1 MRFYVLSDLH
11 LRNDNL
17 VYAKKVLKELCESIK
32 QVSVFDEE
40 IVFFILGD
48 IADKGD
54 KKSFDLAKI
63 CFSLIREE
71 LRSYNVM
78 FEFAPGNH
86 DLVDGNFIAFDEFTS
101 TQGNYHTF
109 DKVPAYSREYENV
122 NFIFSDSNLSR
133 KFNEPGRIDI
143 QAIKQKYKNGK
154 NNVVLFHHGLI
165 LDKGDDAHNVVENA
179 NEIIQQLKNMPIS
192 FFFHGHKHYLTS
204 HTKTDLVNI
213 GCGSFC
219 EDVSWRNCT
228 FNQFIVGY
236 IDGGTI
242 AKIQRWVY
250 TEEGE
255 NHFLY
260 QDVYPS
266 EKKFD
271 DPNEVNK
278 IVYSK
283 VDDYIGRTVSLYEDS
298 IKEGIEKYFDR
309 KPKKKL
315 ARVLQEDCKK
325 VFLLADAGMG
335 KSVES
340 RNLAFELC
348 KQYHTFL
355 YQLEYYGGE
364 KIEELFPEQYKNLMR
379 QCMVFIFDGYDEMD
393 EAQQRIFEKRLN
405 EFSNNEPEVRMVITS
420 RKNYRQQIKDNKLK
434 LFSDFSVYVLDALEE
449 KNIRNY
455 LASKNVDVNHFLKCA
470 RSKKVYPLV
479 FNPFYFMYLYDIYK
493 DTHKLPNKN
502 DLMKSIC
509 DKAFDLDDEKY
520 NGTLDNRYDEL
531 NVLLEKLAISMQL
544 MHQLRIS
551 NRDEFQKLFNIED
564 RILIMKSGLLEKDDD
579 YCRFTHNNFRE
590 YYAAKYLSE
599 QNQEFVIKTIACE
612 SGIKPHWVNVLGFLT
627 GLKLNW
633 DLKQWLIENEPAA
646 LVKYSSDQLD
656 SNKRTKI
663 FKLIFEKY
671 EKCQIHF
678 NETLCNEQEIA
689 EFADNISVLLFLIDR
704 IENPRN
710 WVSQFTALNILRHYT
725 KFFGME
731 SKVQNVLLKCC
742 KYHENT
748 NKLVCRLAINAIA
761 SLNLEKRENA
771 KRLMEIFE
779 NVDVDYIRLGM
790 YEFLQLTN
798 LIDDYIDY
806 ILSGIKLV
814 SKDIDNDRIGNE
826 SYTLS
831 LCLQNLACKKSIFKT
846 LDFFLNE
853 DFFLYS
859 DGKILN
865 ACIEKLSEL
874 HKKGDVD
881 IFDTVLE
888 LYLDAKKKYNS
899 KLSDAFANF
908 FDLTNTKGKALL
920 IASESSVEGLYFLSN
935 LVDSETI
942 EYFADN
948 YGSQST
954 KSKSM
959 FREIVIRYVR
969 DENDYNRY
977 SKFIA
982 DTGGEAL
989 PEYVPEINYMEK
1001 RIRNDEEFL
1010 SIILDRN
1017 KLEGLYKGLLGK
1029 ISDLNTTTEKLLNN
1043 LKNEKNNLV
1052 KRLSIKMNNY
1062 SPNDKVYKFFEEIDY
1077 DDFVLRSLNHLL
1089 YKELYDVMTDR
1100 DKKKLLE
1107 LTNRMI
1113 NRGILDDCVDYVDN
1127 RYYVKP
1133 GISYIL
1139 SIVINLDYELAEKDL
1154 LYLIEIPFTVFG
1166 GSNKKNK
1173 YDYLCSKLGKDKI
1186 MDRIIQNVKSKSV
1199 QSTMLIEYFSF
1210 FDDNR
1215 DSRLSE
1221 EALKICKDTDDIT
1234 LRRTTWQYL
1243 YNCYGSEYI
1252 ECMILPFAD
1261 ENLLFDINAK
1271 CKDISKGKMCKAMER
1286 EYIKQYSLRL
1296 QTDLIKFGSA
1306 KALNDYVQKV
1316 SRDKRPFEDKFNR
1329 FDGPTEA
1336 IASIK
1341 NPEFLPQLKTLLETV
1356 LDKAYTDSE
1365 YVNLKGSLTQAL
1377 ISCGG
1382 SDYQKT
1388 TEIIKELRPTVEEDR
1403 DGYVYCNYILD
1414 GIDGEIKRDSDNVSS
1429 LEEVKMLVD
1438 INCSKKLYYCICKYT
1453 RMV

>member
-17 VYAKKVLKELCESIK
+17 VYAKKVIKELCESIK
-32 QVSVFDEE
+32 QLSVFDEE

-71 LRSYNVM
+71 LRSYNVI
-78 FEFAPGNH
+78 FEFVPGNH
-86 DLVDGNFIAFDEFTS
+86 DLIDGNLIAFDEFTS
-101 TQGNYHTF
+101 TQGNYHSF
-109 DKVPAYSREYENV
+109 DKDPAYSREYENV
-122 NFIFSDSNLSR
+122 NFIFADSNLSR

-165 LDKGDDAHNVVENA
+165 LDRGDDAHNVVENA

-242 AKIQRWVY
+242 GKIQRWVY

-271 DPNEVNK
+271 DPNKVNK

-283 VDDYIGRTVSLYEDS
+283 VDNYIGRTVSLYEDS
-298 IKEGIEKYFDR
+298 KKEGIEKYFDR
-309 KPKKKL
+309 KSQKKL
-315 ARVLQEDCKK
+315 AKVLQEDCKK

-348 KQYHTFL
+348 KQCHTFL

-379 QCMVFIFDGYDEMD
+379 QCMVLIFDGYDEMD

-449 KNIRNY
+449 QNIRNY
-455 LASKNVDVNHFLKCA
+455 LASKNIDVNHFLKCA
-470 RSKKVYPLV
+470 QSKNVYPLV
-479 FNPFYFMYLYDIYK
+479 YNPFYFMYLYDIYK

-520 NGTLDNRYDEL
+520 NGTLDDRYDEL
-531 NVLLEKLAISMQL
+531 NALLEKLAISMQL

-564 RILIMKSGLLEKDDD
+564 RTLIMKSGLLEKDDG
-579 YCRFTHNNFRE
+579 YWRFTHNNFRE
-590 YYAAKYLSE
+590 YYAAKYLSK
-599 QNQEFVIKTIACE
+599 QNKEFVVKTIACE
-612 SGIKPHWVNVLGFLT
+612 SGIKPHWVNVLGSLT
-627 GLKLNW
+627 GFELDW
-633 DLKQWLIENEPAA
+633 DLKSWLIEKEPAA

-656 SNKRTKI
+656 SNTRTKI
-663 FKLIFEKY
+663 FELIFDKY
-671 EKCQIHF
+671 EKYQIHF
-678 NETLCNEQEIA
+678 NEALCNEQEIA

-731 SKVQNVLLKCC
+731 SKVQNVLLNCC
-742 KYHENT
+742 KDYENT
-748 NKLVCRLAINAIA
+748 NKLVCRLAINAIGIL
-761 SLNLEKRENA
+761 SLEKRENA
-771 KRLMEIFE
+771 KRLMEIFG

-790 YEFLQLTN
+790 YEYLQQTN
-798 LIDDYIDY
+798 LIDDYVDY

-826 SYTLS
+826 TYTLCS
-831 LCLQNLACKKSIFKT
+831 CLQNLASKKSIFKT

-853 DFFLYS
+853 DFLLYS
-859 DGKILN
+859 EGKILN
-865 ACIEKLSEL
+865 ACIETLSEL
-874 HKKGDVD
+874 YKKGDID

-888 LYLDAKKKYNS
+888 IYLDAKKKYNS
-899 KLSDAFANF
+899 ELSNAFAYF

-920 IASESSVEGLYFLSN
+920 IASESSEDGLYFLSN

-942 EYFADN
+942 KYFADN

-954 KSKSM
+954 KSKSI
-959 FREIVIRYVR
+959 FHEIVVRYVR
-969 DENDYNRY
+969 DENKYNRY
-977 SKFIA
+977 SKLIA
-982 DTGGEAL
+982 DTDGEVL
-989 PEYVPEINYMEK
+989 PEFVPEINYVQR
-1001 RIRNDEEFL
+1001 RISKDEEFL
-1010 SIILDRN
+1010 TILLDRD
-1017 KLEGLYKGLLGK
+1017 KLNTLYTELLEK
-1029 ISDLNTTTEKLLNN
+1029 TRDLNITTRQLKKNLFKEKDN
-1043 LKNEKNNLV
+1043 LF
-1052 KRLSIKMNNY
+1052 KRLSIKMYNY
-1062 SPNDKVYKFFEEIDY
+1062 SPNAKVYNFFEGIDY
-1077 DDFVLRSLNHLL
+1077 DDFVLYSLNHLL
-1089 YKELYDVMTDR
+1089 YKEIYDAMTFNNKND
-1100 DKKKLLE
+1100 LLG
-1107 LTNRMI
+1107 LAKRMI
-1113 NRGILDDCVDYVDN
+1113 NRGIFDDCVDYVDDG
-1127 RYYVKP
+1127 YYINP
-1133 GISYIL
+1133 EISYIL
-1139 SIVINLDYELAEKDL
+1139 SIVINLDYEMDEKDL
-1154 LYLIEIPFTVFG
+1154 LYLIEIPSTVFA

-1173 YDYLCSKLGKDKI
+1173 CDYLCSKLGKDKI
-1186 MDRIIQNVKSKSV
+1186 MDRIMQNVKSKSV

-1215 DSRLSE
+1215 DSRLCE
-1221 EALKICKDTDDIT
+1221 EALKICKDTNDIT

-1261 ENLLFDINAK
+1261 ENLLLEINFK
-1271 CKDISKGKMCKAMER
+1271 CKNISKGKMCEAMER
-1286 EYIKQYSLRL
+1286 EYIKEYSLRL
-1296 QTDLIKFGSA
+1296 QADLIKSGST

-1316 SRDKRPFEDKFNR
+1316 SRDKRPVEDKFNR

-1341 NPEFLPQLKTLLETV
+1341 NPEFLPQLKILLETV
-1356 LDKAYTDSE
+1356 LDKAYIDNE

-1377 ISCGG
+1377 INCGG
-1382 SDYQKT
+1382 CAYQET
-1388 TEIIKELRPTVEEDR
+1388 TRIIKELQPSIEEDE
-1403 DGYVYCNYILD
+1403 DNFVYCNYILN
-1414 GIDGEIKRDSDNVSS
+1414 GIETERKRVIDKVYHFKA
-1429 LEEVKMLVD
+1429 V
-1438 INCSKKLYYCICKYT
+1438 KKLLNENASI
-1453 RMV
+1453 